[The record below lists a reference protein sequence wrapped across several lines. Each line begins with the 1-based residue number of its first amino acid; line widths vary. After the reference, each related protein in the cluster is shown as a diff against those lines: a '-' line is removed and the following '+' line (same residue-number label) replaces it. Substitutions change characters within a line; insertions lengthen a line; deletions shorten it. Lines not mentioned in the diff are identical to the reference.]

1 MTQEE
6 TFQQHF
12 EKTFSELPV
21 SIEKSASDLK
31 SVAQHVWF
39 DGFVPDLT
47 CFTDLRSLL
56 RAAYVVDY
64 LASNHLVSEKHKVK
78 LKHCLAPASSS
89 LEKVTEVESFYLS
102 ESKASHGKDRD
113 AFAKRWKLSA
123 GMKPKLLGL
132 LDLQRR
138 ANQPVS
144 ARSVA

>member
-12 EKTFSELPV
+12 EKTFSALPV

-39 DGFVPDLT
+39 DGFVPDLSPL
-47 CFTDLRSLL
+47 TDVKYLM

-64 LASNHLVSEKHKVK
+64 LASNHLVSAERKRA
-78 LKHCLAPASSS
+78 LKRCLTDATLR
-89 LEKVTEVESFYLS
+89 LEKVTQVEAFYLD
-102 ESKASHGKDRD
+102 ESPTAHTKNRD
-113 AFAKRWKLSA
+113 VFAKRWKLAS

-138 ANQPVS
+138 ANRPS
-144 ARSVA
+144 GREVA